1 MVVAIVERDTT
12 RIPRIHVLV
21 EYHVWIN
28 YTPPL
33 GFFKVINYLKSHN
46 FETLLYDGDNKSSKM
61 GVYYAATRLE

>member
-33 GFFKVINYLKSHN
+33 SFFKVINYLKSHN
-46 FETLLYDGDNKSSKM
+46 FGTLLYD
-61 GVYYAATRLE
+61 RR

>member
-46 FETLLYDGDNKSSKM
+46 FETLLYD
-61 GVYYAATRLE
+61 RR